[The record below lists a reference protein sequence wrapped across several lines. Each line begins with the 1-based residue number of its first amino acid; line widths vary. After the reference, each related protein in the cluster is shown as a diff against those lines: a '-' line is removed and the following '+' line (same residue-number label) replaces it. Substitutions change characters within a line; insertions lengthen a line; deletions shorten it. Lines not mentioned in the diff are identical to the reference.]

1 MIGIYGGSFDPIHLG
16 HLRTATSL
24 KTELQLDHLF
34 LLPCCK
40 PVHKDGLKYS
50 SNDRLNMLNLALE
63 NFSTLEVD
71 SREILRGGD
80 SYMIDTLREL
90 KQIYKDEPIC
100 LIIGM
105 DSFQKIKTWKNWKEF
120 SKLAHLVILQRQ
132 GSNLIDSTLDTFHTS
147 KDSSQLKL
155 EPNGL
160 LYFSNCPKINIS
172 SSDIRSRISAN
183 QNLDNLLPKSVI
195 NYLRLHES

>member
-24 KTELQLDHLF
+24 KTELKLDHLF
-34 LLPCCK
+34 LLPCCE

-50 SNDRLNMLNLALE
+50 SNDRLKMLNLALN
-63 NFSTLEVD
+63 NFSTLEID
-71 SREILRGGD
+71 SREIIRGGD

-105 DSFQKIKTWKNWKEF
+105 DSFQKIKTWKDWQEF
-120 SKLAHLVILQRQ
+120 SKLVHLVILERR
-132 GSNLIDSTLDTFHTS
+132 GFNNIDSSLDSFHNT
-147 KDSSQLKL
+147 KEVNQLRL
-155 EPNGL
+155 ESNGL

-172 SSDIRSRISAN
+172 SSDIRDRIAAN
-183 QNLDNLLPKSVI
+183 QNLDDLLPKSVI
-195 NYLRLHES
+195 NYLRLHET

>member
-16 HLRTATSL
+16 HLKTATTL

-34 LLPCCK
+34 LLPCCE
-40 PVHKDGLKYS
+40 PVHKDGLKYP
-50 SNDRLNMLNLALE
+50 SNDRLKMLNLALE
-63 NFSTLEVD
+63 KFSTLEID
-71 SREILRGGD
+71 SREILRGGG
-80 SYMIDTLREL
+80 SYMIDTLHEL
-90 KQIYKDEPIC
+90 KQIYRDEPIC

-105 DSFQKIKTWKNWKEF
+105 DSFLKIKTWKDWQEF

-132 GSNLIDSTLDTFHTS
+132 GFDIIDSSLDSFHST
-147 KDSSQLKL
+147 KEVNELRL
-155 EPNGL
+155 ESNGL

-172 SSDIRSRISAN
+172 SSDIRSRIDAN

>member
-1 MIGIYGGSFDPIHLG
+1 MIGIYGGSFDPVHLG
-16 HLRTATSL
+16 HLKTATSL
-24 KTELQLDHLF
+24 KTELKLDHLF
-34 LLPCCK
+34 LLPCCE

-50 SNDRLNMLNLALE
+50 SIDRLKMLNLALD
-63 NFSTLEVD
+63 NFSTLEID
-71 SREILRGGD
+71 SREILRGGG
-80 SYMIDTLREL
+80 SYMIDTLHEL

-105 DSFQKIKTWKNWKEF
+105 DSFIKIKTWKEWQEF
-120 SKLAHLVILQRQ
+120 SKLVHLVILQRE
-132 GSNLIDSTLDTFHTS
+132 GFNLTDSSLDSFHTS
-147 KDSSQLKL
+147 KEVDQLQS

-172 SSDIRSRISAN
+172 SSDIRSRIATN
-183 QNLDNLLPKSVI
+183 QNLDDLLPKSVI